1 MRSISACDAKI
12 AVIERFYYYKI
23 IMIKQH
29 SQFNKPKYNEPLTK
43 RVNTP
48 SGIYLFLIVSSL
60 LFFGGL
66 MVFSASITLGQH
78 FDMPS
83 FLGSAVGPRR
93 LQMIIPAM
101 IGLFLF
107 SQINYNRYLNAQ
119 SFWKSPAAIGSIV
132 VVFLLV
138 MVLIPS
144 VSGGGDSSRW
154 FKLGRINL
162 QPSELAKVVVVLFI
176 AALCVARGDQVKS
189 FTKGFLPAIGFLGLL
204 TVLIASAD
212 FGTAA
217 LIGFVGCLVMIVA
230 GIRWYYF
237 ISLVVPCAIGFWFFV
252 MSVPYR
258 WLRVLSYLHPEK
270 EGAMATDEIPQA
282 ILNAKYQV
290 SQSLITIGS
299 GGLWG
304 KGLGQGVMKLEFLPE
319 DTTDFIFAV
328 IGEELGLMGVFFVVL
343 FYLALM
349 FCVMKIVLKT
359 DNRFGKLVAFGLGL
373 IIVTQAAMNMLVV
386 TGLAPVTGISLPF
399 ISHGGSGL
407 VVLAVAAGI
416 IINIAKEDI
425 TIMHLKE
432 AT

>member
-1 MRSISACDAKI
+1 
-12 AVIERFYYYKI
+12 
-23 IMIKQH
+23 
-29 SQFNKPKYNEPLTK
+29 
-43 RVNTP
+43 
-48 SGIYLFLIVSSL
+48 
-60 LFFGGL
+60 
-66 MVFSASITLGQH
+66 
-78 FDMPS
+78 
-83 FLGSAVGPRR
+83 
-93 LQMIIPAM
+93 
-101 IGLFLF
+101 
-107 SQINYNRYLNAQ
+107 
-119 SFWKSPAAIGSIV
+119 
-132 VVFLLV
+132 
-138 MVLIPS
+138 
-144 VSGGGDSSRW
+144 
-154 FKLGRINL
+154 
-162 QPSELAKVVVVLFI
+162 
-176 AALCVARGDQVKS
+176 
-189 FTKGFLPAIGFLGLL
+189 
-204 TVLIASAD
+204 
-212 FGTAA
+212 
-217 LIGFVGCLVMIVA
+217 
-230 GIRWYYF
+230 
-237 ISLVVPCAIGFWFFV
+237 
-252 MSVPYR
+252 VPYR

-270 EGAMATDEIPQA
+270 EGAMATEEIPQA

-343 FYLALM
+343 FYLALT

-425 TIMHLKE
+425 IIMHLKE